1 MGCDK
6 HKKVLAGT
14 CVKIAI
20 TGINGYHIEEVI
32 YYRYNLNVDFATKWK
47 WYFRYIAALVQ
58 VNNPRRK
65 VELYIGPQGDV
76 LCGQDYID
84 PKSKSLLKAKTS
96 QLKKLE
102 KTIVQDDL
110 FNLTS
115 HDHETKKQRV
125 KEEINALERGE
136 FNYYVF
142 PTYINKIKKW
152 ITK

>member
-1 MGCDK
+1 MS
-6 HKKVLAGT
+6 KKSKVVLTGT

-20 TGINGYHIEEVI
+20 SGLNSHLIDEVI
-32 YYRYNLNVDFATKWK
+32 YYKYNLDVEFATKWK

-58 VNNPRRK
+58 VNNPHRI
-65 VELYIGPQGDV
+65 VELYVGPQSDV

-84 PKSKSLLKAKTS
+84 SRSRSLLKAKSS
-96 QLKKLE
+96 QLKQLE
-102 KTIVQDDL
+102 KTVVQDDL

-115 HDHETKKQRV
+115 HDHEIKKQRV
-125 KEEINALERGE
+125 KKEIDALERGE

-152 ITK
+152 IKK

>member
-1 MGCDK
+1 MS
-6 HKKVLAGT
+6 KKSKVVLTGT
-14 CVKIAI
+14 CVKISI
-20 TGINGYHIEEVI
+20 SGLNSQLVEEVI
-32 YYRYNLNVDFATKWK
+32 YYKYNLDVELATRWK

-58 VNNPRRK
+58 VNNPHRK
-65 VELYIGPQGDV
+65 VELYVGPQGEI

-84 PKSKSLLKAKTS
+84 SKSKSLLKAKSS
-96 QLKKLE
+96 QLKQLE

-110 FNLTS
+110 FNLTL
-115 HDHETKKQRV
+115 HDHETKKQRI

-136 FNYYVF
+136 FNYYVL

>member
-1 MGCDK
+1 ME
-6 HKKVLAGT
+6 LAT
-14 CVKIAI
+14 
-20 TGINGYHIEEVI
+20 
-32 YYRYNLNVDFATKWK
+32 RWK

-58 VNNPRRK
+58 VNNPHRK
-65 VELYIGPQGDV
+65 VELYVGPQGEI

-84 PKSKSLLKAKTS
+84 QRSKSLLKAKTS
-96 QLKKLE
+96 QLKRFE

-110 FNLTS
+110 FNLTL
-115 HDHETKKQRV
+115 HDHETKKQRI

-136 FNYYVF
+136 FNYYVL